1 MITQKH
7 FHTIIIGAGPGGLSC
22 ATHLAK
28 EGKDVLILERNKT
41 IGRKICA
48 GGVTWSGL
56 ARHLPEELIERQF
69 KQQHIHSTWQAVVIK
84 APEPIISTINRETVG
99 KWMAKNAADA
109 GAILCTNQPVVKI
122 TENKVH
128 TKSFCFTYDYLVG
141 ADGSNSMVRRFLN
154 VPTDLIGVGIH
165 YHLQGHFPKM
175 VWDLDPDLF
184 KSGYAWIF
192 PHKNRVSV
200 GAYVNRNDLPPKKLR
215 ENLHYWMKKQGMDF
229 KGLKAEAGTINFD
242 YRGWHFGNT
251 FLVGDAAGLASGLTG
266 EGIYPA
272 VLSGETV
279 AKTILD
285 PAYHCKKLNK
295 LIKKQRRHTKIL
307 TLRNSRPFVAK
318 AVLEILIIVLRLKI
332 LSFKSLEM
340 GD

>member
-1 MITQKH
+1 MTTQKH

-28 EGKDVLILERNKT
+28 EGKDVLVLERNKT
-41 IGRKICA
+41 IGPKICA

-69 KQQHIHSTWQAVVIK
+69 KKQHVHSTLQKIVVE
-84 APEPIISTINRETVG
+84 APEPIISTINREAVG
-99 KWMAKNAADA
+99 RWMAQDAANS

-122 TENKVH
+122 TENQVH
-128 TKSFCFTYDYLVG
+128 TETSCFTYDFLVG

-165 YHLQGHFPKM
+165 YHLPGHFPEM
-175 VWDLDPDLF
+175 IWDLDPDLF

-192 PHKNRVSV
+192 PHKDRASV
-200 GAYVNRNDLPPKKLR
+200 GAYANRNDLSPVKLR
-215 ENLHYWMKKQGMDF
+215 DNLHCWMKKQGLNF
-229 KGLKAEAGTINFD
+229 KGLKAEVATINFD

-251 FLVGDAAGLASGLTG
+251 FLAGDAAGIASGLTG

-272 VLSGETV
+272 VLSGETI

-285 PAYHCKKLNK
+285 SAFNCSKMDK
-295 LIKKQRRHTKIL
+295 LIRKQRRHTKLL
-307 TLRNSRPFVAK
+307 TLRGSRTFVAK
-318 AVLEILIIVLRLKI
+318 AMLEVLVVALRFKI

>member
-1 MITQKH
+1 MMTQKH

-22 ATHLAK
+22 ATRLAK

-41 IGRKICA
+41 IGPKICA

-69 KQQHIHSTWQAVVIK
+69 ERQHIHSSWQKVVIK
-84 APEPIISTINRETVG
+84 APEPIISTVNRETVG
-99 KWMAKNAADA
+99 RWMAQNAINS
-109 GAILCTNQPVVKI
+109 GAMLYTDQSVVKI

-128 TKSFCFTYDYLVG
+128 TKSSCYTYDFLVG

-165 YHLQGHFPKM
+165 YHIQGHFPKM

-192 PHKNRVSV
+192 PHKNRASV
-200 GAYVNRNDLPPKKLR
+200 GAYANRNDLSPKKLR
-215 ENLHYWMKKQGMDF
+215 ENLHQWMKKHDIDY

-279 AKTILD
+279 AEAILD
-285 PAYHCKKLNK
+285 PAYNCKKLDT
-295 LIKKQRRHTKIL
+295 LIKKQQRHTKML
-307 TLRNSRPFVAK
+307 TLLGSRTIVAK
-318 AVLEILIIVLRLKI
+318 AVLEILVIALKLKI